1 MNEDRAQRTDEGVA
15 GRCMSDAQG
24 DGEEAD
30 DSATLASA
38 FEAAL
43 EDDRRD
49 QDRAFE
55 LMQERA
61 TEGGLNATGA
71 SAGALPE
78 LGGARLA

>member
-1 MNEDRAQRTDEGVA
+1 MNEDTAQRTDEDVA

-55 LMQERA
+55 LILGM
-61 TEGGLNATGA
+61 TITK
-71 SAGALPE
+71 E
-78 LGGARLA
+78 L